1 MQLWTGKA
9 NMKYKYKYEVRI
21 RLDLFGV
28 YRPLK
33 NE

>member
-9 NMKYKYKYEVRI
+9 NMKYKYKYDVRI
-21 RLDLFGV
+21 SLDLFGV